1 MKELPRIILF
11 LLLAPFFMTMAF
23 ILYMWYDWWS
33 GLADF
38 S

>member
-11 LLLAPFFMTMAF
+11 LILAPFFMTMAF
-23 ILYMWYDWWS
+23 ILSMWYEKWLDL
-33 GLADF
+33 GNF